1 MSMENSNRKYKPQ
14 EVETRMIDCKLEYFM
29 YGDQ

>member
-1 MSMENSNRKYKPQ
+1 MENFNRKYYKQQ
-14 EVETRMIDCKLEYFM
+14 EVGTRMIDCKLEYFM